1 MEMTRNRLL
10 LIIVCVLVLLAFVP
24 QASSLTG
31 APSIERRLTEVMKE
45 IYKDRD
51 DVHIKVEKLP
61 LQLREGAKIQG
72 IDIVKIPEGRGR
84 GLALVE
90 YRGADS
96 KIKSSY
102 VAFRTFDRKSL
113 FYAKRNM
120 KKGEPLDRTDV
131 DAREAY
137 VGEKAYFYPETLGDL
152 KGKILKKDISAGTVI
167 TNVLLDE
174 PEAIKRG
181 QTVTIVAQNKRL
193 VVQTTGKAT
202 QGGRRG
208 DLIKVKNIHS
218 DRELQG
224 RIVDNRTVT
233 IDF

>member
-1 MEMTRNRLL
+1 MTRNSLL
-10 LIIVCVLVLLAFVP
+10 LIIVCVLVLLVFVS

-31 APSIERRLTEVMKE
+31 GPSIERRLTEMMKE

-51 DVHIKVEKLP
+51 DMRIRVEKLP
-61 LQLREGAKIQG
+61 LQLREGAKVRG
-72 IDIVKIPEGRGR
+72 IDIVKIPEAGGR

-90 YRGADS
+90 YKGADS

-113 FYAKRNM
+113 FYVKRNM
-120 KKGEPLDRTDV
+120 KKGESLDQTDV

-137 VGEKAYFYPETLGDL
+137 VGEKAYVYPESVDDL
-152 KGKILKKDISAGTVI
+152 KGKILKKDIPAGTVI
-167 TNVLLDE
+167 TNSLLDE

-193 VVQTTGKAT
+193 VVQTLGKAA

-208 DLIKVKNIHS
+208 DLIKVKNVFS

-224 RIVDNRTVT
+224 RIVDNRTVAVE
-233 IDF
+233 F